1 MTSTTPTTATTT
13 ASTANLTISGT
24 IPALHSDISQLPT
37 TFPSV
42 NRVAVRL
49 PPFWP
54 EDPEMWFVQIEQQF
68 ALSDIT
74 SEHTKFS
81 YVVGNLE
88 PKYASEVRDVLTNPP
103 TQNRYT
109 KLKTELIKR
118 LSETQENKV
127 RRLLEH
133 EEIGDR
139 KPSQFLRHL
148 RSLAG
153 TVVPDDVLRPL
164 WLSRLPSEIQAIVAT
179 RTQSPLDEMAELA
192 DVVAE
197 TLAPRGRIAEVQ
209 AHNNTETLESLM
221 QRMILTMTSHIEE
234 VKNSLKQEIA
244 AVAHSSRNNRGF
256 RGKSRDR
263 SRSSGRSQNRSDGIC
278 WYHRKFSASAQKCTK
293 PCSYSENS
301 LAGR

>member
-1 MTSTTPTTATTT
+1 M
-13 ASTANLTISGT
+13 
-24 IPALHSDISQLPT
+24 
-37 TFPSV
+37 
-42 NRVAVRL
+42 RL

-68 ALSDIT
+68 AVSDIT
-74 SEHTKFS
+74 SENTKFS
-81 YVVGNLE
+81 DVFGNLE

-139 KPSQFLRHL
+139 KPSQFLSHL

-153 TVVPDDVLRPL
+153 TVAPDDVLRPL
-164 WLSRLPSEIQAIVAT
+164 WLSRLPSGTQAILAT
-179 RTQSPLDEMAELA
+179 RTQSPLNEMAELA

-209 AHNNTETLESLM
+209 AHNTIETLESLM
-221 QRMILTMTSHIEE
+221 QRMMPTMTTHIEE
-234 VKNSLKQEIA
+234 VKNSLRQEIV
-244 AVAHSSRNNRGF
+244 AVAYPSRNRKNVF

-263 SRSSGRSQNRSDGIC
+263 SRSRGRSQNRGDGIC
-278 WYHRKFSASAQKCTK
+278 SYHRKFGSSAQKCTK

-301 LAGR
+301 LAER